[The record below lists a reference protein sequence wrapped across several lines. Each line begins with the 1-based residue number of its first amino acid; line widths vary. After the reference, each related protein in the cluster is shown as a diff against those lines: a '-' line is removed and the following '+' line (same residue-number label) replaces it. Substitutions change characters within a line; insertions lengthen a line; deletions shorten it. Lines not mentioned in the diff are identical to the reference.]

1 MTSSG
6 QKQNGG
12 GGAGAE
18 GDGTERAGREGRGEA
33 VRGCEATA
41 VLSRPA
47 GAAAEHVGGQAG
59 VQAG

>member
-1 MTSSG
+1 M
-6 QKQNGG
+6 
-12 GGAGAE
+12 
-18 GDGTERAGREGRGEA
+18 
-33 VRGCEATA
+33 RGCEATA